1 MMDLM
6 RFFSA
11 CALFFCFLFLYLK
24 FKAQQT
30 IWLGITFL
38 GFLFNAMMLIGLF
51 LLAQE
56 WRIPLA
62 LLAIVFVV
70 FIAIVP
76 FLMIGTFLVNGV
88 KLIRNEGLRISK
100 LLALFLGVA
109 LLLYVF
115 IWPILVDVTQSHFLN
130 TLYQWIIFTAGYLSL
145 LLIFN
150 GLSNVLNLIHLR
162 KQPIDYFIVLGAGLL
177 GKEVTPLLAGRINKG
192 LEIRNKQ
199 GSGKLI
205 FSGGQGPDEL
215 IPEGEAMSNYALDQG
230 TPPEFVLK
238 ETESTNT
245 YQNIKFSKEIIDAD
259 WSHDT
264 DPKIAIVTNN
274 YHVLRGL
281 MQARDLGL
289 NCVGYG
295 SKSKFYFSLNAF
307 LREFVAYLQ
316 MTFKIHVTIISVV
329 GFFLFALFV
338 LVKFII

>member
-1 MMDLM
+1 M
-6 RFFSA
+6 
-11 CALFFCFLFLYLK
+11 
-24 FKAQQT
+24 
-30 IWLGITFL
+30 
-38 GFLFNAMMLIGLF
+38 
-51 LLAQE
+51 
-56 WRIPLA
+56 
-62 LLAIVFVV
+62 
-70 FIAIVP
+70 
-76 FLMIGTFLVNGV
+76 
-88 KLIRNEGLRISK
+88 
-100 LLALFLGVA
+100 
-109 LLLYVF
+109 
-115 IWPILVDVTQSHFLN
+115 
-130 TLYQWIIFTAGYLSL
+130 
-145 LLIFN
+145 
-150 GLSNVLNLIHLR
+150 
-162 KQPIDYFIVLGAGLL
+162 
-177 GKEVTPLLAGRINKG
+177 TPLLAGRINKG